1 MKRLKVPIGKALAVL
16 LALLVML
23 SNPVLPV
30 SAEEIATPSDAVEWP
45 AETDSEQDFPD
56 EIPTEP
62 SKSTMHPIQAAVDA
76 LGYAHVAVQGSI
88 TVYNTAALQEEAFT
102 IHSGVLLVTAFIQQG
117 SRNVLEV
124 QFLTADGEAILAYA
138 DAADLP
144 DMPVTEAE
152 VFATMQS
159 TAYALVPTLWDSAPA
174 FQVDAE
180 AVQVSTENS
189 TVEMPDESDAPV
201 PSDVVEI
208 SETPSAEVI
217 ADLNI
222 TTFHPGDFAL
232 VTTSTRVFLEPDET
246 AYIGCFVSEA
256 VVQVESA
263 ESNGWC
269 KLRYLYGDDHAN
281 GTLKWT
287 DTGTVY
293 VLTSDL
299 LPTDAQDCTVTD
311 YADPYAVSALVAD
324 SFTLRSISMDLG
336 SFAVGQTGLHGSS
349 GKDSAYKQ
357 IATLPG
363 RGKIYATP
371 HYLEGYTVYCLEHLL
386 PGPGEN
392 ISGGGQQP
400 TGPYMVVDLV
410 SYMSTPGYSGVM
422 YKESTMHAIGWVL
435 RHTVPFME
443 LDRSDSNNRT
453 WSRVAGQFAIR
464 EVIKQLEG
472 SQYVRDYW
480 NMEDFYAASDNAP
493 AVYLSYA
500 RWLAQGGIARA
511 GVTGSITASNQQ
523 TSSANGMNFAT
534 VTLTTDADLMRISK
548 TCGMLTGHT
557 VGEDDAYYYLHSGDT
572 VTLSASANTFGMTV
586 ESISSP
592 EEEASFLVGVP
603 DVAIQK
609 VLIPQP
615 GQPYP
620 LKSLSLSFEAAKGAV
635 RIIKTDAED
644 GAPLAGATF
653 ELVSNN
659 AVIATATTGADGTLT
674 FTDVPAG
681 TYTLRETSAPEGYV
695 LSVPTEQTV
704 TVTSGQISEA
714 AFTNRRSTAKIRIVK
729 MDTLTGKALAGAEF
743 TVMDAEGEIVATLT
757 TDANGVAESDWLRYG
772 VYTVTE
778 TMAPEHYINSGF
790 STVVGAFEDGKTYE
804 FVVENEPAKGYIR
817 LTKTDSL
824 DGTPLSGVRFDIYDV
839 SGEVV
844 ASMTTD
850 EHGVAMSPP
859 LLPGRYTACEY
870 DTPDGYVCQVIQLN
884 ADVRPDETTDLTVT
898 NKPIQGKIRIE
909 KRDALTGERLA
920 DAEFTITNA
929 AGEIVA
935 TLTTDTEGIAETD
948 WLRYGVYTVTETK
961 VPEHY
966 VDSGFSCEVTINE
979 EDMGTYLVDCDN
991 EPTKGRIQLLK
1002 TDALD
1007 QRPIADVVFDIYRD
1021 GKLGSSMTTDENGV
1035 ALSESLDKGEYQV
1048 WERNFPAGY
1057 TGELAVLDAVV
1068 KSDETTQLSCTNTPI
1083 QGKIRI
1089 EKRDT
1094 LTGERL
1100 AGAEFTITRVSGL
1113 PSHGGAGDG
1122 EVVAVITTDADG
1134 VAETPML
1141 TYGVYRVA
1149 ETKVPEHYVDS
1160 GFSCEVTINEEDMGT
1175 YLVDCDNVP
1184 IQGRILLD
1192 KKSLQLTDVQ
1202 TATDDWGNEVHTP
1215 VYEEGYLAGAVFE
1228 IRAAEEI
1235 VGPDGTVWYHA
1246 GELADIITTTTIGGD
1261 ASKVLP
1267 LGKYEVVEISV
1278 PAGYVCDGEPI
1289 AVALQSV
1296 DELTPVVEVC
1306 IMAQNDYLPAE
1317 ITLFKEKEV
1326 IQTAVSGKNAIH
1338 SLLTTVPG
1346 EGFVFGLFTAQDF
1359 PCAGGTLTADTL
1371 VATAATDTNGM
1382 LTFSGCYP
1390 HGEYTIRELSA
1401 PHGWT
1406 ISTERLNISI
1416 SPEQAEENVIRVL
1429 LTEPIR
1435 NELIRTQV
1443 TLTKTDI
1450 TGEKTLPG
1458 AMIEVYNGAGDLI
1471 YRDTT
1476 DERGEIASLPV
1487 TPGQY
1492 TFREVYAPNGYALN
1506 EAVMHFTVSVDGM
1519 VTGDTAI
1526 RDDFSRFSIEKV
1538 DESGKPLSGVVF
1550 CLVNADSS
1558 AVQSATTD
1566 RNGLATFE
1574 NVPFGS
1580 YRVVET
1586 VVLAGYE
1593 PAEITLEVTIDG
1605 TFVNPEKPIAT
1616 IVNVP
1621 NEVLVQKTD
1630 QYGEP
1635 LSGATFGLFDTFGER
1650 WAVAT
1655 SDENG
1660 LVRFTKIPCG
1670 SYTLCE
1676 LSAPDGYLIS
1686 KEEIAFT
1693 IDADYHSTGKPIA
1706 TVTNQRRQVQF
1717 IKVDT
1722 SGKALPGV
1730 QFALINAV
1738 THEVVETAI
1747 SNEQGEFI
1755 FTRFDYGD
1763 WIIRE
1768 TAAPEGYSRM
1778 EDYLLHVDE
1787 SWTEPEPIRLIN
1799 IPSTYLFYKC
1809 DNRRNPLT
1817 GVTFAVEDEH
1827 GNVVQEVTSAENGV
1841 VTIEGLTPGKY
1852 TIRETATVEGF
1863 AVSGDTITVVIDEN
1877 YTVPTKLK
1885 RFVNYPSIATGVEVS
1900 PTTLTWVGMGL
1911 IGSAGVVILLCILRK
1926 NHPAHRR
1933 K

>member
-1 MKRLKVPIGKALAVL
+1 MKRLKVPICKALALL

-30 SAEEIATPSDAVEWP
+30 SAEEIATPSDTVECP
-45 AETDSEQDFPD
+45 IEADSEMLPD
-56 EIPTEP
+56 EV
-62 SKSTMHPIQAAVDA
+62 SMHPLQAAVDA
-76 LGYAHVAVQGSI
+76 LGYAHVAVQESI
-88 TVYNTAALQEEAFT
+88 TVYSTAALQEEAFT
-102 IHSGVLLVTAFIQQG
+102 IHGGVLLVTAFIPQG

-124 QFLTADGEAILAYA
+124 QFLTAGGELVLAYA
-138 DAADLP
+138 DSANLP
-144 DMPVTEAE
+144 NTPMTETE
-152 VFATMQS
+152 VFAAMQS
-159 TAYALVPTLWDSAPA
+159 TAYALVPTLWDSALA

-189 TVEMPDESDAPV
+189 TVETPDESDAPV
-201 PSDVVEI
+201 ASEPDETPVVETLPEQDV
-208 SETPSAEVI
+208 S
-217 ADLNI
+217 
-222 TTFHPGDFAL
+222 TFHPGAFVL
-232 VTTSTRVFLEPDET
+232 VTTNTRVFLEPDET

-263 ESNGWC
+263 QQDGWC
-269 KLRYLYGDDHAN
+269 RVRYLYGDDHAN

-287 DTGTVY
+287 ETGMVY
-293 VLTSDL
+293 VRTAEL

-311 YADPYAVSALVAD
+311 YADPYAVSALAAD
-324 SFTLRSISMDLG
+324 GFSLRSISMDLG
-336 SFAVGQTGLHGSS
+336 SFTVGQTGLHGSS

-400 TGPYMVVDLV
+400 TGPYMVVDLA

-472 SQYVRDYW
+472 ADYVRDYW

-493 AVYLSYA
+493 AVYLAYA

-511 GVTGSITASNQQ
+511 SVTGSITASNQQ
-523 TSSANGMNFAT
+523 TFSSNGMNFAT

-557 VGEDDAYYYLHSGDT
+557 AGEDDAYYYLHSGDT
-572 VTLSASANTFGMTV
+572 VTISSSANTFGMTV

-592 EEEASFLVGVP
+592 DEEASFLVGVP

-644 GAPLAGATF
+644 GTLLAGATF
-653 ELVSNN
+653 ELVSNG
-659 AVIATATTGADGTLT
+659 AVIATATTGADGALT

-681 TYTLRETSAPEGYV
+681 TYTLREVSAPESYV

-704 TVTSGQISEA
+704 TVTSGQTSEV
-714 AFTNRRSTAKIRIVK
+714 AFANRRSTAKIRIIK
-729 MDTLTGKALAGAEF
+729 TDAQTGQALTGAEF
-743 TVMDAEGEIVATLT
+743 TITDAEGEIVATLT
-757 TDANGVAESDWLRYG
+757 TDADGVAETDWLRYG
-772 VYTVTE
+772 IYTITE
-778 TMAPEHYINSGF
+778 TKAPEHYLNTGF
-790 STVVGAFEDGKTYE
+790 TTTLEAFEDGKTYA
-804 FVVENEPAKGYIR
+804 FTVENEPAKGYIR

-824 DGTPLSGVRFDIYDV
+824 DGTPLSGVRFDIYDA

-850 EHGVAMSPP
+850 EHGVAVSPA
-859 LLPGRYTACEY
+859 LMPGRYTVCEY
-870 DTPDGYVCQVIQLN
+870 DTPDGYLCQVIQLN
-884 ADVRPDETTDLTVT
+884 ADVQSDETTDLTVT

-920 DAEFTITNA
+920 GAEFTVTRISGLPSHGG
-929 AGEIVA
+929 AGDGEVVA
-935 TLTTDTEGIAETD
+935 IITTDADGVAETPM
-948 WLRYGVYTVTETK
+948 LTYGVYRVAETK
-961 VPEHY
+961 APEHY
-966 VDSGFSCEVTINE
+966 VDSGFSCKVTINE

-1007 QRPIADVVFDIYRD
+1007 QRPMTGVIFDIYRN
-1021 GKLGSSMTTDENGV
+1021 GQWVSSMTTDENGV

-1048 WERNFPAGY
+1048 WERDFPAGY

-1068 KSDETTQLSCTNTPI
+1068 ESDEITNLTVTNKPI

-1089 EKRDT
+1089 EKQDA

-1100 AGAEFTITRVSGL
+1100 AGAEFTVTDA
-1113 PSHGGAGDG
+1113 AG
-1122 EVVAVITTDADG
+1122 EIVAILTTDTEG
-1134 VAETPML
+1134 VAETDWL
-1141 TYGVYRVA
+1141 RYGIYIVTESKA
-1149 ETKVPEHYVDS
+1149 PEHYVDS

-1184 IQGRILLD
+1184 IQGCILLD
-1192 KKSLQLTDVQ
+1192 KKGLQLMDVQ
-1202 TATDDWGNEVHTP
+1202 LTTDAWGNEVRTP

-1228 IRAAEEI
+1228 VCAAEDI

-1246 GELADIITTTTIGGD
+1246 GDLADTITTTASGGD
-1261 ASKVLP
+1261 ASKTLP
-1267 LGKYEVVEISV
+1267 LGKYNVSEISA

-1289 AVALQSV
+1289 SVELCAV
-1296 DELTPVVEVC
+1296 DESTPVVEVR
-1306 IMAQNDYLPAE
+1306 ITAQNDYLLAE
-1317 ITLFKEKEV
+1317 ITLFKEKDV
-1326 IQTAVSGKNAIH
+1326 IQTTVSGKDAIH

-1359 PCAGGTLTADTL
+1359 PYASGTLTADTL
-1371 VATAATDTNGM
+1371 VATGATDGNGM
-1382 LTFSGCYP
+1382 LTFAGRYP
-1390 HGEYTIRELSA
+1390 HGDYYIRELYAPDGWKISA
-1401 PHGWT
+1401 EQFPITH
-1406 ISTERLNISI
+1406 
-1416 SPEQAEENVIRVL
+1416 SPEQAEDNVIRVL

-1450 TGEKTLPG
+1450 TSEKALPG
-1458 AMIEVYNGAGDLI
+1458 AVIEVYNEAGECI

-1476 DERGEIASLPV
+1476 DEHGEIAAIPV

-1492 TFREVYAPNGYALN
+1492 TFREVYVPSGYSLN
-1506 EAVMHFTVSVDGM
+1506 EAVMHFTVSEDGT

-1526 RDDFSRFSIEKV
+1526 RDDFSRFSIQKT
-1538 DESGKPLSGVVF
+1538 DESGKPLAGVVF
-1550 CLVNADSS
+1550 CLVNADSI
-1558 AVQSATTD
+1558 AVQTVTTD

-1574 NVPFGS
+1574 HVPFGS

-1586 VVLAGYE
+1586 VAPAGYE
-1593 PAEITLEVTIDG
+1593 PAEFTVEVTIDG

-1621 NEVLVQKTD
+1621 NEVLVQKVD
-1630 QYGEP
+1630 QDGKP
-1635 LSGATFGLFDTFGER
+1635 LSGAAFGLFDALGER
-1650 WAVAT
+1650 FATAV

-1660 LVRFTKIPCG
+1660 LVRFTKVPCG
-1670 SYTLCE
+1670 SYTLRE
-1676 LSAPDGYLIS
+1676 LSAPDGYLVS

-1693 IDADYHSTGKPIA
+1693 IDADYRSTGKPIA
-1706 TVTNQRRQVQF
+1706 TVTNQRKLVQF

-1730 QFALINAV
+1730 AFSLINAV
-1738 THEVVETAI
+1738 THEVVETAV
-1747 SNEQGEFI
+1747 SNEQGAFI

-1787 SWTEPEPIRLIN
+1787 NWTEPEPIQLIN

-1809 DNRRNPLT
+1809 DSRRNPLAD
-1817 GVTFAVEDEH
+1817 VTFAVEDET
-1827 GNVVQEVTSAENGV
+1827 GSVVQEVVSAENGV
-1841 VTIEGLTPGKY
+1841 VTIESLTPGKY
-1852 TIRETATVEGF
+1852 TIREIATVEGF

-1885 RFVNYPSIATGVEVS
+1885 RFVNYPSIATGVDVS
-1900 PTTLTWVGMGL
+1900 PTALTWVGVGL
-1911 IGSAGVVILLCILRK
+1911 VGSAGAVILLCILRK
-1926 NHPAHRR
+1926 NHTAYRR